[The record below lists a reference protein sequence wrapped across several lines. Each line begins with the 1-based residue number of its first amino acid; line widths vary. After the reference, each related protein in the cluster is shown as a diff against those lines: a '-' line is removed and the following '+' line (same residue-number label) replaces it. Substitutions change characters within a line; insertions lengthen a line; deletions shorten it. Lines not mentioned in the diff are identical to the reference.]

1 MLISE
6 TKSKFML
13 LIFSIL
19 KPAPE
24 IFCGKKRKELDKKKK
39 QKEKDKTNRRKRQ
52 RKSIRI
58 FFVVYILIRKRKG
71 VDLDGW
77 KSGEGVR
84 GIG

>member
-24 IFCGKKRKELDKKKK
+24 IFCGGKKRKELDKKKK

-58 FFVVYILIRKRKG
+58 FLLSVF
-71 VDLDGW
+71 
-77 KSGEGVR
+77 
-84 GIG
+84 

>member
-24 IFCGKKRKELDKKKK
+24 IFCGGKKRKELDKKKK
-39 QKEKDKTNRRKRQ
+39 AKRKRQ
-52 RKSIRI
+52 NKQKKKTKKKHKNI
-58 FFVVYILIRKRKG
+58 FVVCILIRKRKG
-71 VDLDGW
+71 VDLDGG
-77 KSGEGVR
+77 KVGRV
-84 GIG
+84 